1 MKVTET
7 CRDISALTDKAQE
20 ACRLFL
26 AECQKCGLKVRITE
40 TYRSQE
46 RQNYLYEQGRTRA
59 GKVVTWTKNSRHKSR
74 RAWDICQ
81 DIKGKEYSDSTFFK
95 RCGEIAK
102 KLNITWGGIWKT
114 PDTPHFEIAE
124 NWKKPNLKGDE
135 EMTVEERIKFNQ
147 LVNSVSELTAEVD
160 ELRKNAPRV
169 YHYGKDV
176 PEWANTALFKAMQKG
191 VFKGASADDLN
202 VSEDTLKVL
211 VYFERLGL
219 I

>member
-1 MKVTET
+1 MSLTKA
-7 CRDISALTDKAQE
+7 CRDISELSKNAQE

-26 AECQKCGLKVRITE
+26 AECQKQGLNVLITE

-46 RQNYLYEQGRTRA
+46 RQNYLYEQGRTRS
-59 GKVVTWTKNSRHKSR
+59 GKIVTWTHKSRHTSR

-81 DIKGKEYSDSTFFK
+81 NIKGREYSDNAFFK
-95 RCGEIAK
+95 SCGDVAK
-102 KLNITWGGIWKT
+102 KLNITWGGNWKT
-114 PDTPHFEIAE
+114 PDTPHFEISE
-124 NWKKPNLKGDE
+124 NWKKPNIKGDE

-147 LVNSVSELTAEVD
+147 LVNRVSELTTEVD
-160 ELRKNAPRV
+160 RLKECTPKV
-169 YHYGKDV
+169 YHYGNDV
-176 PEWANTALFKAMQKG
+176 PEWARVALFNAMQKG
-191 VFKGASADDLN
+191 IFKGSSADDLN

>member
-26 AECQKCGLKVRITE
+26 AECQNQGLKVRITE

-81 DIKGKEYSDSTFFK
+81 DVKGKEYSDGTFFK
-95 RCGEIAK
+95 HCGEIAK

-114 PDTPHFEIAE
+114 PDTPHFEISE
-124 NWKKPNLKGDE
+124 DWKKPNIKGDE

-160 ELRKNAPRV
+160 ELKKNAPRV

-176 PEWANTALFKAMQKG
+176 PEWAKSALYKAQQKG
-191 VFKGASADDLN
+191 IFKGASEGDLN
-202 VSEDTLKVL
+202 ISEDSLKTL
-211 VYFERLGL
+211 VYFERAG
-219 I
+219 II

>member
-26 AECQKCGLKVRITE
+26 VECQKCGLKVRITE

-46 RQNYLYEQGRTRA
+46 RQNYLYEQGRTRS
-59 GKVVTWTKNSRHKSR
+59 GKIVTWTHKSRHTSR

-81 DIKGKEYSDSTFFK
+81 NIKGREYSDSAFFK
-95 RCGEIAK
+95 SCGDVAK

-114 PDTPHFEIAE
+114 PDTPHFEISE
-124 NWKKPNLKGDE
+124 NWKKPNIKEDE
-135 EMTVEERIKFNQ
+135 EMTAEERTKFNAVVAE
-147 LVNSVSELTAEVD
+147 LSTLASEID
-160 ELRKNAPRV
+160 ELQARMPKV

-176 PEWANTALFKAMQKG
+176 PEWAKSALYKAMQKG

-211 VYFERLGL
+211 VYMERLGL